1 MSLSRQSA
9 SSSSSNEIKRELK
22 SLNEE
27 LLGHKRLIMQ
37 DQKLLESCENQLE
50 SSSKALGE
58 HQNRVS
64 LLKQQLQRAERLMK
78 VQDDLVEK
86 LKIQVMILTVALEG
100 TI

>member
-1 MSLSRQSA
+1 MPQQNA
-9 SSSSSNEIKRELK
+9 TSSSSNEVKRELK
-22 SLNEE
+22 ILNEE

-58 HQNRVS
+58 HQSRVS

-78 VQDDLVEK
+78 VQEDLVEK
-86 LKIQVMILTVALEG
+86 LKIQVKILTEPLVR
-100 TI
+100 TV

>member
-1 MSLSRQSA
+1 MPQQNA
-9 SSSSSNEIKRELK
+9 TSSSSNEVKRELK
-22 SLNEE
+22 ILNEE

-78 VQDDLVEK
+78 VQEDLVEK
-86 LKIQVMILTVALEG
+86 LKIQVKILTEPLGRTV
-100 TI
+100 